1 MIRERMLLR
10 LSEIIT
16 ESIKII
22 IGIYKKDIIGTSN
35 NDFFWKILAIQSLHM
50 KLLTIWK
57 SMDKDHISFL
67 NSGNNYLMMSM

>member
-10 LSEIIT
+10 LFEIIT

-22 IGIYKKDIIGTSN
+22 IGVRKKDIISVIMIFLENTCYT
-35 NDFFWKILAIQSLHM
+35 ITLHM

-67 NSGNNYLMMSM
+67 NSGSNYLMMSM